1 MRQAHVSFDPLAMA
15 VRATGVEKLLEFP
28 DQLPVG
34 RRSIQVHDAGESAH
48 RQLTRAG
55 AKLRSNAAYCSWAFP
70 PPSKLTPAKAAAET
84 PRHKQIIC
92 QTRALYHRI
101 MRQHGKL
108 NHFEHFAADY
118 LTAAEYRIVNKVVN
132 DYIIRKLSAH

>member
-1 MRQAHVSFDPLAMA
+1 MLWR
-15 VRATGVEKLLEFP
+15 
-28 DQLPVG
+28 G
-34 RRSIQVHDAGESAH
+34 RRSLALLAPLFAVIGLTMAVSQAAAAGLPC
-48 RQLTRAG
+48 RLT
-55 AKLRSNAAYCSWAFP
+55 AADYTSLAAS
-70 PPSKLTPAKAAAET
+70 PSKLTPAKAAAET